1 MLFTQTCVTSKT
13 FAVGTVGSPGRLLP
27 WNHTGGE
34 RSPVWGPG
42 EKASFVVELL
52 TSQAGHIP
60 YPFQLILLDRLTRE
74 TYDIT
79 PSDLDEINQVLW

>member
-13 FAVGTVGSPGRLLP
+13 FAVGTVGSPARLLP